1 MDTDRIIKALRKAA
15 GSARCA
21 EDANELNALADELDV
36 EAALMATAAL
46 VAAPPGDE
54 PTPVPSKKRAAKDEA

>member
-1 MDTDRIIKALRKAA
+1 MDTDRLIKVLRKAA

-46 VAAPPGDE
+46 VANPPSDE
-54 PTPVPSKKRAAKDEA
+54 PPPAASKKRAAKDEA